1 MAIRL
6 FNSVGGYSVGET
18 PANVI
23 LANSDIT
30 LGYVV
35 SSTLPGNANIYL
47 SAGNGNLY
55 TTRLLTD
62 NLLHAN
68 GVAWDFLQAG
78 GSTGQLQFNNA
89 GDLGGSANLTFDGT
103 NLLTLTGTGN
113 ITNLNSSGN
122 ANVANLNANGT
133 VNFTSSANVTLG
145 PVSNIHISGGSTGY
159 VLQTNGSGALT
170 WVSPSSVG
178 IGGSNT
184 QVEFNDNG
192 SFAGSANFT
201 FNKTSNTLAVD
212 NINLVATGTANLG
225 NLVIANYHQGTLT
238 TGAQPNITSVG
249 TLTSLTVT
257 ANANSG
263 NIYTGNVSVT
273 GAVLSSWI
281 PATNNTYDLGNSSSA
296 WRNVWAGSNI
306 FIGGS
311 TGYIRA
317 TGNVIKVDAFQSANN
332 ANVGSLT
339 VQGATQL
346 NSDLTVQG
354 NLTVAG
360 STTYLNVT
368 NLAVE
373 DLLIDIGG
381 SGNGANLTSYDG
393 KDRGLLLHNYD
404 SHNLTGPIN
413 QAWIWS
419 SVNNEFR
426 AIADVLSISSG
437 VVTPNVYANIHGLTF
452 IGNVNATTVAG
463 NLTTNAQPNITSVG
477 TLSSLTVSGT
487 FIASGLTYPTT
498 DGTSGQFLKTNGSG
512 VLSWSTVSTSSI
524 TNGTSNVNVAA
535 SGNVTVTAAGNTTV
549 TITPTGANITGYANV
564 TGTITA
570 NNVTANTIT
579 GISLVTG
586 NSTQGATTV
595 TSSST
600 SAKIL
605 ATFPV
610 TGINGV
616 EYFVKGVDTNYKYTI
631 AKIHA
636 VTDGAN
642 VDWDVF
648 GGISLSSGVGA
659 AGGQFVVSI
668 ASGNIQ
674 IAVTPSSSNSTTWTT
689 KYTTI

>member
-1 MAIRL
+1 MCIR
-6 FNSVGGYSVGET
+6 
-18 PANVI
+18 
-23 LANSDIT
+23 
-30 LGYVV
+30 
-35 SSTLPGNANIYL
+35 
-47 SAGNGNLY
+47 
-55 TTRLLTD
+55 
-62 NLLHAN
+62 
-68 GVAWDFLQAG
+68 
-78 GSTGQLQFNNA
+78 
-89 GDLGGSANLTFDGT
+89 
-103 NLLTLTGTGN
+103 
-113 ITNLNSSGN
+113 
-122 ANVANLNANGT
+122 
-133 VNFTSSANVTLG
+133 
-145 PVSNIHISGGSTGY
+145 
-159 VLQTNGSGALT
+159 
-170 WVSPSSVG
+170 
-178 IGGSNT
+178 
-184 QVEFNDNG
+184 
-192 SFAGSANFT
+192 
-201 FNKTSNTLAVD
+201 
-212 NINLVATGTANLG
+212 
-225 NLVIANYHQGTLT
+225 
-238 TGAQPNITSVG
+238 
-249 TLTSLTVT
+249 
-257 ANANSG
+257 
-263 NIYTGNVSVT
+263 
-273 GAVLSSWI
+273 
-281 PATNNTYDLGNSSSA
+281 
-296 WRNVWAGSNI
+296 
-306 FIGGS
+306 
-311 TGYIRA
+311 
-317 TGNVIKVDAFQSANN
+317 
-332 ANVGSLT
+332 
-339 VQGATQL
+339 
-346 NSDLTVQG
+346 
-354 NLTVAG
+354 
-360 STTYLNVT
+360 
-368 NLAVE
+368 
-373 DLLIDIGG
+373 
-381 SGNGANLTSYDG
+381 
-393 KDRGLLLHNYD
+393 D
-404 SHNLTGPIN
+404 S
-413 QAWIWS
+413 
-419 SVNNEFR
+419 
-426 AIADVLSISSG
+426 
-437 VVTPNVYANIHGLTF
+437 
-452 IGNVNATTVAG
+452 
-463 NLTTNAQPNITSVG
+463 

>member
-23 LANSDIT
+23 LANGDIT
-30 LGYVV
+30 
-35 SSTLPGNANIYL
+35 TGNATLTANVV
-47 SAGNGNLY
+47 AGNV
-55 TTRLLTD
+55 LTD
-62 NLLHAN
+62 HLLHAN
-68 GVAWDFLQAG
+68 GVSWDFLQAG
-78 GSTGQLQFNNA
+78 GTTGQLQYNSS
-89 GDLGGSANLTFDGT
+89 GDLAGSANLTFDGVS
-103 NLLTLTGTGN
+103 NLTLTGNAILTSLYSN
-113 ITNLNSSGN
+113 TI

-145 PVSNIHISGGSTGY
+145 PVSNVHISGGSTGY

-201 FNKTSNTLAVD
+201 FTKTSNTLAVD

-263 NIYTGNVSVT
+263 NVYTGNLSLT

-281 PATNNTYDLGNSSSA
+281 PATNATYDLGNSTNY
-296 WRNVWAGSNI
+296 WRNAYVSSNI
-306 FIGGS
+306 YIGS
-311 TGYIRA
+311 TSGYIRA
-317 TGNVIKVDAFQSANN
+317 TGNVIKVDAFQVANT
-332 ANVGSLT
+332 ANVSVLSVQSSAT
-339 VQGATQL
+339 VGT
-346 NSDLTVQG
+346 DLTVSG
-354 NLTVAG
+354 NLIVAG
-360 STTYLNVT
+360 TTQYTSVDILSVEEPLIYLGGGNATANATSTDN
-368 NLAVE
+368 
-373 DLLIDIGG
+373 
-381 SGNGANLTSYDG
+381 
-393 KDRGLLLHNYD
+393 KDRGLILRNYLPL
-404 SHNLTGPIN
+404 NAGPVS
-413 QAWIWS
+413 QAFVWS
-419 SVNNEFR
+419 TLNNEFR
-426 AIADVLSISSG
+426 AISDVSSITAGDS
-437 VVTPNVYANIHGLTF
+437 VVPNVSASYGGYANIHAAYFL
-452 IGNVNATTVAG
+452 GNVVATTVAG

-549 TITPTGANITGYANV
+549 TITPTGANITGYANI
-564 TGTITA
+564 TGNITA
-570 NNVTANTIT
+570 NNVSANNIT
-579 GISLVTG
+579 GTTLITG

-605 ATFPV
+605 ATFSV